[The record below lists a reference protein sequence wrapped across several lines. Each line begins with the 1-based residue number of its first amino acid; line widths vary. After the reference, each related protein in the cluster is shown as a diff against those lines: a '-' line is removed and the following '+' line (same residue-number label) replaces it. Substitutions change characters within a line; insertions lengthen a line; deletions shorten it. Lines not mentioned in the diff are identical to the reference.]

1 MPARVM
7 AVKHCCE
14 GQAGTTALTAPS
26 LMCLYYPQQ
35 LLPGLAAA
43 IQLRRHE
50 GAESTAP
57 LLVLVWSD
65 PGVAESVL
73 RKREE
78 AFELLLAPFTWVRLV
93 FVPPDHVKA
102 NLSANLR
109 VATKAR
115 YLQQRFG
122 RNAFAAIYYAHD
134 IGSDFFAQS
143 AMQAFP
149 RATRVCFGDAL
160 GVVYSNA
167 YYTDQTFPI
176 EPLVRCLRKPAQ
188 TLRNI
193 FWRLKRRWT
202 LPLPGSRLDAQ
213 YAVLILPCDPGGD
226 FLPGKRVL
234 VVDQRTLGIVLDGLA
249 GAVAHCLTAAQSGVD
264 VGGDER
270 FVMLLGSFSES
281 GLTTEPQECAM
292 YVEAAQLHVP
302 SGSVI
307 LLKAHPASYSG
318 KIRRIA
324 DVLAERYRVEFA
336 GNDALP
342 IEALRALVENHRV
355 ISFSYSSVSLLYLY
369 GSAVIHAMTTE
380 LIDKYFPADTQRWMH
395 ESNVLYLEQ
404 LEIAGALRIA
414 LHGSAEAVRT

>member
-1 MPARVM
+1 
-7 AVKHCCE
+7 
-14 GQAGTTALTAPS
+14 
-26 LMCLYYPQQ
+26 MCLYYPQQ
-35 LLPGLAAA
+35 LLPGLAAV

-50 GAESTAP
+50 GVASTAP

-93 FVPPDHVKA
+93 FMPPEHVRV

-122 RNAFAAIYYAHD
+122 ANAFAAIYYAHD

-176 EPLVRCLRKPAQ
+176 APLLRCLRRPVQ

-193 FWRLKRRWT
+193 LWRLKRRWT
-202 LPLPGSRLDAQ
+202 LPLPGDRLDAQ
-213 YAVLILPCDPGGD
+213 YAALILPCDPGGD
-226 FLPGKRVL
+226 FLSGKRVL
-234 VVDQRTLGIVLDGLA
+234 VVDQRTLRIVLDGLA
-249 GAVAHCLTAAQSGVD
+249 GAVAHCVTATHSGVD
-264 VGGDER
+264 VGVGAR

-281 GLTTEPQECAM
+281 GLTTEPHECAM
-292 YVEAAQLHVP
+292 YVEAAQLHAP

-318 KIRRIA
+318 KVQRIA
-324 DVLAERYRVEFA
+324 DALAERYRVEFA

-380 LIDKYFPADTQRWMH
+380 MIEKYFPADTQRWMH
-395 ESNVLYLEQ
+395 ESNDLYLEQ
-404 LEIAGALRIA
+404 MEKARALRVA
-414 LHGSAEAVRT
+414 LHGTAEAVLA